1 MVIDS
6 VTRVSSSENTFASD
20 DSLIGDFL
28 SSPNSSFISRS
39 SFLIKV
45 FNLVFDPRIFSI
57 SLCSSNKESLSCS
70 SLICSS
76 FASCLNFI
84 SRIALA

>member
-1 MVIDS
+1 VIDS
-6 VTRVSSSENTFASD
+6 VTSVSSSENTFASD

-45 FNLVFDPRIFSI
+45 FNLALDPKIFSI
-57 SLCSSNKESLSCS
+57 SFCSSNNVSRSCS
-70 SLICSS
+70 NLICSS
-76 FASCLNFI
+76 FASCLNLI